1 MDYCLISLWRKKACI
16 SIFFSDEGQS
26 ENRPKCLEGGGG
38 GGAHMTATVGRVV
51 SLRSLN
57 LFILFFSFYFVRLFV
72 NLFEDSKR
80 TTFRCL
86 YKTISSF
93 IYIQC
98 IATKLIKYRV
108 ELPDRVRLLNEVN
121 KFQSDT
127 LLKTLQ

>member
-1 MDYCLISLWRKKACI
+1 
-16 SIFFSDEGQS
+16 
-26 ENRPKCLEGGGG
+26 
-38 GGAHMTATVGRVV
+38 MTATLGRVV

-57 LFILFFSFYFVRLFV
+57 LFILFFSFYFVRLFL

-98 IATKLIKYRV
+98 IATFALAKFAHYTEVLFSFPFYYYWGKENCSIRPKTSLYRGS
-108 ELPDRVRLLNEVN
+108 LYRGFTVN
-121 KFQSDT
+121 IEFVT
-127 LLKTLQ
+127 NYPV